1 MTTVI
6 NESGFVGTDGKL
18 HLPMDRLNA
27 FFRANKGKRV
37 TIRIE
42 ALAPGSTSAQLA
54 YYYNYILPT
63 IQQSFY
69 EQGTRMT
76 EDQTDRMLVGEF
88 PMDVCKA
95 DGERAEIAR
104 EMNQS
109 QMSEFIGWLK
119 EYAAENLDVYIAD
132 PKNI

>member
-1 MTTVI
+1 MISI
-6 NESGFVGTDGKL
+6 NESGFIGTDGKL

-42 ALAPGSTSAQLA
+42 ALVPGSTSAQLA
-54 YYYNYILPT
+54 DYYDYILPT

-69 EQGTRMT
+69 QQGTRMT
-76 EDQTDRMLVGEF
+76 EEQTDRKLVGEF
-88 PMDVCKA
+88 PMDVFKA